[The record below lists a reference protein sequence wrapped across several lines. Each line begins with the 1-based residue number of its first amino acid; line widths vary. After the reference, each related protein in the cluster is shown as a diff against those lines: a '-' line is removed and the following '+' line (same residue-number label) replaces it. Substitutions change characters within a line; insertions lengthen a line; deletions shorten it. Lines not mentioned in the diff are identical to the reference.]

1 MSDKKAILTKD
12 FGLFTEVVKS
22 TAKVVD
28 SAKFIVDSTG
38 LSIYGA
44 RERMARCEITTN
56 AIYSQEKLEFS
67 ILDLGMLLKIL
78 GTIKE
83 VHQNDFTDFKF
94 ILDKPFVRFESKKFK
109 TKLTSCNEDVISK
122 WVSKKVETQMKPV
135 FQFKTTPELMKRVNS
150 HSFLFSDPTALK
162 IYLETKDDMEKNSLF
177 ATLGNKDTNLNNEVT
192 MKMGLVT
199 FGAIPADRK
208 LIIDLDRLNLFSA
221 LPGAETE
228 ISLMNLNVL
237 VGSSTLTGKNDA
249 IFTMTLY
256 NTLLKS

>member
-1 MSDKKAILTKD
+1 MILTRD
-12 FGLFTEVVKS
+12 FGLFVDVMKS

-28 SAKFIVDSTG
+28 SAKFLISPNG
-38 LSIYGA
+38 LSIFGA

-56 AIYSQEKLEFS
+56 AVYSNENLEFS
-67 ILDLGMLLKIL
+67 ILDLGMFLKIL

-83 VHQNDFTDFKF
+83 VHENDFTDLKF
-94 ILDKPFVRFESKKFK
+94 ILDKPFIRFESKKFK
-109 TKLTSCNEDVISK
+109 TKLTTCNDDVISK
-122 WVSKKVETQMKPV
+122 WVSKKIETKMTPI

-150 HSFLFSDPTALK
+150 HSFMFSDPHSLK
-162 IYLETKDDMEKNSLF
+162 IYRETKDDMEKNALF
-177 ATLGNKDTNLNNEVT
+177 STLGNKDTNLNNEIT
-192 MKMGLVT
+192 LKMGLVT
-199 FGAIPADRK
+199 FGALPTDRN

-221 LPGAETE
+221 LPGNEIE

-237 VGSSTLTGKNDA
+237 VGSSKLTGKNDS